1 MHTFT
6 LLILGSK
13 TEFTPLVRLA
23 KERGFRTVVA
33 DGNTGTEAKALA
45 DRAYDVDIRD
55 AAAVAE
61 IAKKEGADAIT
72 TAYSD
77 LLFECAVRIA
87 DAAGLP
93 YHLTPDLLPYYRDK
107 SVMKKTMDALGI
119 KNAKSALLTGEDDAA
134 AISSLRFPI
143 VIKPLDLYGSRGLR
157 VAGSPEEAFACA
169 RDIRAA
175 FPQETALLAE
185 EYNTGR
191 EYNIQCFVHRG
202 EVHVLGICDREK
214 TAFLEGQIPFS
225 TRNVYPA
232 RRTEEILPEAKEI
245 LSAYVKRTGQTS
257 GPLSMQFFYEPGEG
271 VSVCEIAARFLG
283 YEHDLLERTCCIS
296 IEELLLA
303 AAKEDEE
310 ELQRILA
317 AVRPQ
322 GVAAAAVL
330 YFHARDGIVADE
342 SAARSVAQ
350 HPAVTLSELFYSE
363 GDRVGD
369 PQSMPYFARFSIAA
383 PTREEADSL
392 SLQLIAAM
400 SAKDKNGDELVYQN
414 RIASA

>member
-23 KERGFRTVVA
+23 KEHGFRTVVA

-107 SVMKKTMDALGI
+107 SVMKKTMDDLGI

-157 VAGSPEEAFACA
+157 VAGSPEEALAYA
-169 RDIRAA
+169 RERYGTSGGDFGRARA
-175 FPQETALLAE
+175 QRLIVKA
-185 EYNTGR
+185 
-191 EYNIQCFVHRG
+191 I
-202 EVHVLGICDREK
+202 I
-214 TAFLEGQIPFS
+214 GQI
-225 TRNVYPA
+225 
-232 RRTEEILPEAKEI
+232 LEASPVEMPSLI
-245 LSAYVKRTGQTS
+245 GSLSACVKTDYTVAEALPVVMKFRGRDYTIYSTVCPS
-257 GPLSMQFFYEPGEG
+257 YSFEAFG
-271 VSVCEIAARFLG
+271 VSYDGTMFAEWRDMMKRVDAGLDPNDTSVPIPEPQASNEKLG
-283 YEHDLLERTCCIS
+283 EATN
-296 IEELLLA
+296 
-303 AAKEDEE
+303 
-310 ELQRILA
+310 
-317 AVRPQ
+317 
-322 GVAAAAVL
+322 
-330 YFHARDGIVADE
+330 
-342 SAARSVAQ
+342 SAA
-350 HPAVTLSELFYSE
+350 
-363 GDRVGD
+363 
-369 PQSMPYFARFSIAA
+369 PQDY
-383 PTREEADSL
+383 
-392 SLQLIAAM
+392 
-400 SAKDKNGDELVYQN
+400 GELVTQSLN
-414 RIASA
+414 TNGLQ